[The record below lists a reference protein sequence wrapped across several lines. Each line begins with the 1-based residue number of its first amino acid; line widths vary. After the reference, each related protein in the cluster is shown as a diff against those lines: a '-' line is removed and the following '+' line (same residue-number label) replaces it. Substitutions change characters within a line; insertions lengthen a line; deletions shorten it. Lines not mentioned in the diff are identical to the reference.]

1 MNFIQIMFYS
11 KPDKMEVLLLT
22 KSNAIVP
29 FILTDEPK
37 VQIPTAASKPKL
49 ACQLKIGATE
59 LRIYKL
65 NCNIKCIRN

>member
-1 MNFIQIMFYS
+1 
-11 KPDKMEVLLLT
+11 MEVLLLT

-37 VQIPTAASKPKL
+37 AQIPTTVSKPKL

-59 LRIYKL
+59 LRIYNGANQYILTSILKE
-65 NCNIKCIRN
+65 ITRVH